1 MIGIWRCA
9 VFTLILLSSS
19 VAFGFVRMPPT
30 TRHSRGVRLEKM
42 IAGLNKNDFESMM
55 KGGKR
60 SLADLLGNAK
70 SQQLRSAVASPTQN
84 NNSPTDQGNNAPTQE
99 LNKKGSPFVRI
110 VNIRRIPR
118 GKPVRCRLLAKE
130 NERTFIADQLN
141 VVGIAVLTANVTLS
155 LLEGDQTGVQ
165 VSGDV
170 FVQLEDPFVTLAADS
185 TSTSDGDDSS
195 LDQTGDDDSPL
206 RFDDLDDDLF
216 AIRTSFV
223 SKLFF
228 DPSAAILEK
237 ASRTSK
243 QGKARERLLDF
254 NHVDDFDDEI
264 PPSGDIDIGDI
275 VLQYLSMEISG

>member
-1 MIGIWRCA
+1 
-9 VFTLILLSSS
+9 
-19 VAFGFVRMPPT
+19 
-30 TRHSRGVRLEKM
+30 M

-60 SLADLLGNAK
+60 SLADLLGSAK
-70 SQQLRSAVASPTQN
+70 SQQLRSAVTSPTQN
-84 NNSPTDQGNNAPTQE
+84 NNSPTDQGDAPTQE
-99 LNKKGSPFVRI
+99 LNEKGSPFVRI

-130 NERTFIADQLN
+130 NERKFIADQLN
-141 VVGIAVLTANVTLS
+141 VVGIAVLAANVTLS
-155 LLEGDQTGVQ
+155 LIEGDQTGVH

-170 FVQLEDPFVTLAADS
+170 FVQLEDPFVAFAADS
-185 TSTSDGDDSS
+185 TSTSIDGDDSS
-195 LDQTGDDDSPL
+195 LDQTGDDDFPL